1 MFAYS
6 LRPLLLAGVAV
17 LFGVSAGSG
26 AHTALSAN
34 QLFPN
39 LVALPAHEMRV
50 TNVDGVKELRFST
63 TSANLGDGPFVIVG
77 GNVTGDSQQ
86 VNQRIYYS
94 DGSFEDRNAGF
105 WQYHPTHNH
114 IHVDDYADYVLEAV
128 DAPGQS
134 LRTGAKQTFCIL
146 DTDRI
151 DHRLP
156 GAPKKAVYTTC
167 GADLQG
173 MSVGWGDTYRYY
185 LDGQS
190 IDITG
195 LPDGD
200 YRLVIRIDPKG
211 RFAELD
217 ESDNESVV
225 NIRIEGNSVTN
236 LDQQD
241 QKPGNGRGRP
251 R

>member
-1 MFAYS
+1 MNALP
-6 LRPLLLAGVAV
+6 LRRLFLIGVAV
-17 LFGVSAGSG
+17 LLGGALGSG
-26 AHTALSAN
+26 TQAVLSAN
-34 QLFPN
+34 QLLPN
-39 LVALPAHEMRV
+39 LVALPAHEIRIG
-50 TNVDGVKELRFST
+50 NSDGVKELRFST
-63 TSANLGDGPFVIVG
+63 TSANLGDGPFVIIG

-86 VNQRIYYS
+86 IDQRIYNS
-94 DGSFEDRNAGF
+94 DGSFEDQQAGF
-105 WQYHPTHNH
+105 WEYHPQHNH

-146 DTDRI
+146 DTDRV

-167 GADLQG
+167 GDDLQG

-185 LDGQS
+185 LAGQS

-211 RFAELD
+211 RFAELN

-225 NIRIEGNSVTN
+225 NIRIDGNNVTN
-236 LDQQD
+236 LDEQNE
-241 QKPGNGRGRP
+241 KPGNGRGRP
-251 R
+251 W